1 MTVTT
6 ALGHVNA
13 EEWTLEGPWPAS
25 LMNERAPGSER
36 EPILKIKMESNRRR
50 FLKLTVSIHMHA
62 YTHIG
67 AHAHTHRCT
76 YKHTHRFTY
85 THTHTGE
92 HEPGCTYSRTT
103 HTHITYMCVHVPICV
118 CMCTYVCVHMQL
130 HACACVCIVM
140 TSFCPY

>member
-85 THTHTGE
+85 THTHTQVSMNLDVHIQGP
-92 HEPGCTYSRTT
+92 HT
-103 HTHITYMCVHVPICV
+103 HT
-118 CMCTYVCVHMQL
+118 
-130 HACACVCIVM
+130 
-140 TSFCPY
+140 